1 MKTYAQTLDLKSD
14 PDAIARYDEHHR
26 AVWPEVRRGLRDI
39 GIQHMR
45 IWRLGRRLFMLME
58 TIDSFEP
65 HRDLARYMDSD
76 PRIREWQELM
86 ASLQEPAPGAQ
97 PSELWANMELVFTL

>member
-1 MKTYAQTLDLKSD
+1 MKTYAQTLDLKD
-14 PDAIARYDEHHR
+14 GPGAIERYVEHHG
-26 AVWPEVRRGLRDI
+26 AVWPEVQRGLRDI
-39 GIQHMR
+39 GIEHMR

-58 TIDSFEP
+58 TIDTFDP
-65 HRDLARYMDSD
+65 DRDFARYMESD

-97 PSELWANMELVFTL
+97 PGELWANMELVFSL

>member
-1 MKTYAQTLDLKSD
+1 MKTYAQTLDLKD
-14 PDAIARYDEHHR
+14 GPDTIARYDEHHR
-26 AVWPEVRRGLRDI
+26 AVWPQVQRGLLDI

-58 TIDSFEP
+58 TIDTFDP
-65 HRDLARYMDSD
+65 NRDFARYMDSD

-97 PSELWANMELVFTL
+97 PGELWANMELVFTL